1 MNQPRWF
8 FALLALLLLS
18 GVTIMS
24 NCTEVRGR
32 PAVPLD
38 PVDAI
43 LEAFR
48 SHQIVA
54 LDEGDHGNE
63 QGHAFRLSL
72 VRHPHFATT
81 VNDIVVEF
89 GNALYQDVIDRF
101 IYGEDVAIE
110 SLRRVWQNTTQPH
123 FAVDL
128 PIYEEFFRAVRAV
141 NMSVP
146 AERRVRV
153 LLGDPPIDWD
163 TV

>member
-1 MNQPRWF
+1 M
-8 FALLALLLLS
+8 
-18 GVTIMS
+18 
-24 NCTEVRGR
+24 RGR
-32 PAVPLD
+32 PAVPLE
-38 PVDAI
+38 PVGAI
-43 LEAFR
+43 LKAFR
-48 SHQIVA
+48 SHDIVA

-72 VRHPHFATT
+72 VRHPEFAAT

-101 IYGEDVAIE
+101 VRGDNVSTV

-141 NMSVP
+141 TSRCQPTAVFAFSWAIRQSIGTLCTPLKITPN
-146 AERRVRV
+146 
-153 LLGDPPIDWD
+153 G
-163 TV
+163 